1 MNEDPLP
8 QLSALACF
16 PFFTDDECRSS
27 FSMRIT
33 EDDRCSLFLPHVAPH
48 VSLALL
54 VSLAPLA
61 SVALVSLALLVS
73 VALLASVAPLVSL
86 AVDEDCSPPLLH

>member
-1 MNEDPLP
+1 
-8 QLSALACF
+8 
-16 PFFTDDECRSS
+16 
-27 FSMRIT
+27 MRIA
-33 EDDRCSLFLPHVAPH
+33 EDDRCSLFLSHVAPH
-48 VSLALL
+48 VLLALL